1 MARRDQLFKQ
11 ATINQTKQFLSIKL
25 SELDEKLRI
34 QGGAINV
41 SSLDLTAAGTRYNT
55 TADDMVVHDEP
66 DGESSAGLND
76 YETLKGSTMKFR
88 VRGKVSK

>member
-1 MARRDQLFKQ
+1 VARRDQLFKQ

-41 SSLDLTAAGTRYNT
+41 SSLDLTAAGT